1 MIPQFRKGK
10 KTDFKIVSELITFFY
25 EEIPSEKPINLE
37 KISRTF
43 NELLFFPEKGTI
55 YVIENQNTIMGI

>member
-43 NELLFFPEKGTI
+43 NELLFSRKRD
-55 YVIENQNTIMGI
+55 YLCD